1 MIQFQC
7 DYNNGV
13 HPLILQRL
21 LETNDEQ
28 SVGYGLDP
36 HCDNARRLI
45 REACQR
51 PDADVHFMVGGT
63 QANVTVIASI
73 LRAHQGVI
81 CATSGHINVHE
92 TGALEHIGHKC
103 VTLPHDNGL
112 ISAEQIEE
120 LVVAHRAQEDPCH
133 CVEPAMVYISFSS
146 EYGTIYS
153 KAQLTAISEV
163 CHRLDLPLFIDGARM
178 GYGLTSPACDI
189 TLPELAQL
197 ADVFYLGG
205 TKQGAMFGEAI
216 VITSEKLKKGFR
228 YNIKQNGG
236 MLAKGRMLGIQFE
249 TLFTDNLYFKL
260 AKHANDE
267 AQRIRN
273 GFLEKGYKLFMDSPT
288 NQQFVVLNKEQ
299 MERIGKDFL
308 FEIWE
313 PVDAEHTAVRFC
325 TSWATKTEDVDKLLA
340 TI

>member
-7 DYNNGV
+7 DYNNGA
-13 HPLILQRL
+13 HPKILERL
-21 LETNDEQ
+21 VATNDEQ

-45 REACQR
+45 REACQC

-63 QANVTVIASI
+63 QTNVTVIASI
-73 LRAHQGVI
+73 LRHHQGVI

-103 VTLPHDNGL
+103 ITLPHQQGL

-120 LVVAHRAQEDPCH
+120 LVVAHRASEDPCH
-133 CVEPAMVYISFSS
+133 CVEPAMVYISFST

-153 KAQLTAISEV
+153 KEQLTKISEV

-178 GYGLTSPACDI
+178 GYGLTCDACDI

-216 VITSEKLKKGFR
+216 VITADALKKNFR

-249 TLFTDNLYFKL
+249 TLFTDNLYFEI
-260 AKHANDE
+260 ARHANVQ
-267 AQRIRN
+267 AKRIRDA
-273 GFLEKGYKLFMDSPT
+273 FVAKGYKLLMESPT
-288 NQQFVVLNKEQ
+288 NQQFPILTKAE
-299 MERIGKDFL
+299 MERFSKDFL
-308 FEIWE
+308 FEVWE
-313 PVDAEHTAVRFC
+313 PVDAELTAVRFC
-325 TSWATKTEDVDKLLA
+325 TSWATKTEDVDKLIA
-340 TI
+340 AM

>member
-1 MIQFQC
+1 
-7 DYNNGV
+7 
-13 HPLILQRL
+13 
-21 LETNDEQ
+21 
-28 SVGYGLDP
+28 
-36 HCDNARRLI
+36 
-45 REACQR
+45 
-51 PDADVHFMVGGT
+51 
-63 QANVTVIASI
+63 
-73 LRAHQGVI
+73 
-81 CATSGHINVHE
+81 
-92 TGALEHIGHKC
+92 
-103 VTLPHDNGL
+103 
-112 ISAEQIEE
+112 
-120 LVVAHRAQEDPCH
+120 
-133 CVEPAMVYISFSS
+133 MVYISFSS

-267 AQRIRN
+267 AQRLKK
-273 GFLEKGYKLFMDSPT
+273 GFVDRGYKLFMDSPT
-288 NQQFVVLNKEQ
+288 NQQFVILTKAE
-299 MERIGKDFL
+299 MDRLGKDFF
-308 FEIWE
+308 FEVWE
-313 PVDAEHTAVRFC
+313 PVDADHIAVRFC
-325 TSWATKTEDVDKLLA
+325 TSWATKPEHVDALLA
-340 TI
+340 AL

>member
-112 ISAEQIEE
+112 IFAEQIEE

-216 VITSEKLKKGFR
+216 VITNEKLKKGFR

-267 AQRIRN
+267 AQRLKK
-273 GFLEKGYKLFMDSPT
+273 GFVERGYKLFMDSPT
-288 NQQFVVLNKEQ
+288 NQQFVILTKAE
-299 MERIGKDFL
+299 MDRLGKDFF
-308 FEIWE
+308 FEVWE
-313 PVDAEHTAVRFC
+313 PVDAEHIAVRFC
-325 TSWATKTEDVDKLLA
+325 TSWATKPEHVDALLA
-340 TI
+340 AL

>member
-63 QANVTVIASI
+63 QTNVTVIASI

-249 TLFTDNLYFKL
+249 TLFTNNLYFKL

-267 AQRIRN
+267 AQRLKK
-273 GFLEKGYKLFMDSPT
+273 GFVDRGYKLFMDSPT
-288 NQQFVVLNKEQ
+288 NQQFVILTKAE
-299 MERIGKDFL
+299 MDRLGKDFF
-308 FEIWE
+308 FEVWE
-313 PVDAEHTAVRFC
+313 PVDADHIAVRFC
-325 TSWATKTEDVDKLLA
+325 TSWATKPEHVDALLA
-340 TI
+340 AL

>member
-120 LVVAHRAQEDPCH
+120 FVVAHRAQEDPCH

-153 KAQLTAISEV
+153 KAQLSAISEV
-163 CHRLDLPLFIDGARM
+163 FHRLDLPLFIDGARM

-267 AQRIRN
+267 AQRLKK
-273 GFLEKGYKLFMDSPT
+273 GFVDRGYKLFMDSPT
-288 NQQFVVLNKEQ
+288 NQQFVILTKDE
-299 MERIGKDFL
+299 MDRLGKDFF
-308 FEIWE
+308 FEVWE
-313 PVDAEHTAVRFC
+313 PVDAEHIAVRFC
-325 TSWATKTEDVDKLLA
+325 TSWATKPEHVDALLA
-340 TI
+340 AL

>member
-63 QANVTVIASI
+63 QTNVTVIASI

-92 TGALEHIGHKC
+92 TGALEHIGYKC

-267 AQRIRN
+267 AQRLKK
-273 GFLEKGYKLFMDSPT
+273 GFVDRGYKLFMDSPT
-288 NQQFVVLNKEQ
+288 NQQFVILTKAE
-299 MERIGKDFL
+299 MDRLGKDFF
-308 FEIWE
+308 FEVWE
-313 PVDAEHTAVRFC
+313 PVDAEHIAVRFC
-325 TSWATKTEDVDKLLA
+325 TSWATKPEHVDALLA
-340 TI
+340 AL

>member
-63 QANVTVIASI
+63 QTNVTVIASI

-267 AQRIRN
+267 AQRLKK
-273 GFLEKGYKLFMDSPT
+273 GFVDRGYKLFMDSPT
-288 NQQFVVLNKEQ
+288 NQQFVFLTKAE
-299 MERIGKDFL
+299 MDRLGKDFF
-308 FEIWE
+308 FEVWE
-313 PVDAEHTAVRFC
+313 PVDAEHIAVRFC
-325 TSWATKTEDVDKLLA
+325 TSWATKPEHVDALLA
-340 TI
+340 AL